1 MTEQAKKSERDSE
14 RKQDVQ
20 GNLGQKEAKQ
30 EARSDAEM
38 ARMGE
43 LTKEKNK

>member
-1 MTEQAKKSERDSE
+1 MTEQAKERE
-14 RKQDVQ
+14 RTQQRKQETQ

>member
-1 MTEQAKKSERDSE
+1 MTEQAKERE
-14 RKQDVQ
+14 RTQRKQETK